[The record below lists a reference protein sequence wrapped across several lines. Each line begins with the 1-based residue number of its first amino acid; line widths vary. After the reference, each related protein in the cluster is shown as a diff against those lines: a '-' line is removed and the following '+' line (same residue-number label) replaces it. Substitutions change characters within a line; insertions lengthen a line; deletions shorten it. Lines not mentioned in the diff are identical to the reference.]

1 MEATAEDRIVTLLDA
16 FEVAWSGPSALAFGV
31 VLAPDGAYEDPLLR
45 GPLRGPERVAQ
56 HAARMRVAFPDLRF
70 ERSGPP
76 MAGGLLLS
84 QGVRLTGTHRA
95 EIGNIPT
102 TDKELDLHAVI
113 VASLSSSGTRLARV
127 RIFFDRYDAAVQ
139 LGVLPRERSLAERAL
154 LALRGFGIPRLP

>member
-1 MEATAEDRIVTLLDA
+1 MDATQDRITTLLDA

-31 VLAPDGAYEDPLLR
+31 VLDANGFYEDPLLR
-45 GPLRGPERVAQ
+45 GPLRGPERLAQ
-56 HAARMRVAFPDLRF
+56 HAARMRVAFPDLVF

-76 MAGGLLLS
+76 MVGGSVVS
-84 QGVRLTGTHRA
+84 QGIRLTGTHRA
-95 EIGNIPT
+95 EIGSIPS
-102 TDKELDLHAVI
+102 TDKELTIHAVI
-113 VASLSSSGTRLARV
+113 VAGLSPSGTRLERV

>member
-1 MEATAEDRIVTLLDA
+1 MEATTEDRITTLLDA

-31 VLAPDGAYEDPLLR
+31 VIAPDGHYEDPLLR

-56 HAARMRVAFPDLRF
+56 HAARLRVAFPDLRF

-84 QGVRLTGTHRA
+84 QGVRLSGTHRA
-95 EIGNIPT
+95 ELGSIPT
-102 TDKELDLHAVI
+102 TDKEIDLHAVV
-113 VASLSSSGTRLARV
+113 VAGLSTSGTRLSHV
-127 RIFFDRYDAAVQ
+127 RIFFDRYDAAIQ
-139 LGVLPRERSLAERAL
+139 LGVVPRPRSLAERAL

>member
-1 MEATAEDRIVTLLDA
+1 MDATQDRITTLLDA

-31 VLAPDGAYEDPLLR
+31 ALDASGFYEDPLLR

-56 HAARMRVAFPDLRF
+56 HAARMRVAFPDLTF
-70 ERSGPP
+70 ERSGPA
-76 MAGGLLLS
+76 MAGGTLVS
-84 QGVRLTGTHRA
+84 QGVRLKGTHRA
-95 EIGNIPT
+95 EIGSIPT

-113 VASLSSSGTRLARV
+113 VAGLSPSGTRLARV
-127 RIFFDRYDAAVQ
+127 RIFFDRYDAAIQ

>member
-1 MEATAEDRIVTLLDA
+1 MEGTQERIITLLDA

-31 VLAPDGAYEDPLLR
+31 VMAPDGHYEDPLLR

-56 HAARMRVAFPDLRF
+56 HAARMRVAFPDLVF

-76 MAGGLLLS
+76 MIGGSLVS
-84 QGVRLTGTHRA
+84 QGVRFRGTHRA
-95 EIGNIPT
+95 EIGNVPS

-113 VASLSSSGTRLARV
+113 VAGMANSGERFARV

-139 LGVLPRERSLAERAL
+139 LGVLPKPRSIAERAL

>member
-1 MEATAEDRIVTLLDA
+1 MDATQERITTLIDA

-31 VLAPDGAYEDPLLR
+31 VLDDKGHYEDPLLR
-45 GPLRGPERVAQ
+45 GPLLGPERLAQ
-56 HAARMRVAFPDLRF
+56 HAARMRVAFPDLAF

-76 MAGGLLLS
+76 MVGGAVVS
-84 QGVRLTGTHRA
+84 QGVRLRGTHRA
-95 EIGNIPT
+95 EIGNIPS

-113 VASLSSSGTRLARV
+113 VAGISPSGTRLARV

>member
-1 MEATAEDRIVTLLDA
+1 MDATQDRIATLLDA

-31 VLAPDGAYEDPLLR
+31 VLDPDGHYEDPLLR

-56 HAARMRVAFPDLRF
+56 HAARMRVAFPDLTF

-76 MAGGLLLS
+76 MAGGALVS
-84 QGVRLTGTHRA
+84 QGVRLHGTHRA
-95 EIGNIPT
+95 EIGSIPT
-102 TDKELDLHAVI
+102 TDKELDIHAVI
-113 VASLSSSGTRLARV
+113 VAGLNSSGTRLARV

>member
-1 MEATAEDRIVTLLDA
+1 MDATQDRITTLLDA

-31 VLAPDGAYEDPLLR
+31 ALDADGFYEDPLLR
-45 GPLRGPERVAQ
+45 GPVRGPERVAQ
-56 HAARMRVAFPDLRF
+56 HAARMRVAFPDLTF
-70 ERSGPP
+70 ERSGPA
-76 MAGGLLLS
+76 MAGGTQIS
-84 QGVRLTGTHRA
+84 QGVRLRGTHRA
-95 EIGNIPT
+95 EIGSIPT

-113 VASLSSSGTRLARV
+113 VAALSPSGARLARV